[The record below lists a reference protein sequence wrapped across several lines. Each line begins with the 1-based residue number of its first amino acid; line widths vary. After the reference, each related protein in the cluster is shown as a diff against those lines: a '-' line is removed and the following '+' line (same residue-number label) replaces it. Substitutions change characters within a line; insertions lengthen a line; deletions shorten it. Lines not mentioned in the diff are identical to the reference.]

1 MILDLENKATHG
13 KKKASVRAVMPHH
26 VENQSQHREN
36 LLFECFAINNGW
48 KTPRFPLSCYVELKP
63 LQRLRTSKKLE
74 MSCFYQQSDAVR
86 FPSSKAK
93 RHVRFSSLS
102 HVCNTAQLHFAENVR
117 RGSPLPP
124 KKKMRGGGKGSGL
137 KKEETEIVSKGALK
151 GHRKKALWSRKQ
163 KSTSGSDV
171 SAKFFFSIPMNHVIT
186 SWTGVTCKTF
196 VF

>member
-1 MILDLENKATHG
+1 MPIRHSERRQYILFQIACFQADDLGSRKQGNSR

-117 RGSPLPP
+117 RGSPLPQ
-124 KKKMRGGGKGSGL
+124 KKKMRGGEGL
-137 KKEETEIVSKGALK
+137 RFKKRRNGNSL
-151 GHRKKALWSRKQ
+151 
-163 KSTSGSDV
+163 
-171 SAKFFFSIPMNHVIT
+171 
-186 SWTGVTCKTF
+186 
-196 VF
+196 